1 MMRRLALLL
10 AGAVLALALL
20 VFVPGLHGW
29 LRQQAGLA
37 PATSATGEKGHGD
50 EHAPGESEHENPL
63 KLTEEQIAAAGI
75 KIAPAQGGSIG
86 RLVTAPA
93 TIAADI
99 DRLNQVTAKIA
110 GTIAELKVKL
120 GDQVTAGQVL
130 ATIESREIAE
140 AKSEFL
146 AAARGEELARI
157 TLQREST
164 LWQKR
169 VTAEQDVIKARAD
182 ADEARIKLELAR
194 QKLSAL
200 GLGDQEIAALSKGR
214 TELASL
220 RLREVRAPMAGRIIE
235 QQAVL
240 GAPVGPDTK
249 LFTVADLATVWV
261 EMAVPTGDLPSVKEG
276 QTIAVT
282 GAGGERAEAKIIFVS
297 PVIDPETRSARA
309 VARLAN
315 PQQSWRP
322 GSFVTA
328 SIASDA
334 QTVDLLVPREALQT
348 IDNEQVVFVRTPDGF
363 EKREVVLGRGNEQAV
378 EIVFGLDPGEQ
389 IAVANSFT
397 LKAQLAKAEAEHSHS
412 H

>member
-1 MMRRLALLL
+1 MMRRLALLF
-10 AGAVLALALL
+10 AGTVIGLAVLI
-20 VFVPGLHGW
+20 FMPGLHGW
-29 LRQQAGLA
+29 LRQQVGLA
-37 PATSATGEKGHGD
+37 PVASTMGEKGHGE
-50 EHAPGESEHENPL
+50 EHAHGEGENENPL
-63 KLTEEQIAAAGI
+63 KLSEEQIAAAGI
-75 KIAPAQGGSIG
+75 KVAAAQDGSIG
-86 RLVTAPA
+86 RLVTAPG
-93 TIAADI
+93 TIAADT
-99 DRLNQVTAKIA
+99 DRLVQVTAKIA
-110 GTIAELKVKL
+110 GTIADLKVRL

-146 AAARGEELARI
+146 AAARAEELARI

-169 VTAEQDVIKARAD
+169 VTAEQDFIKARAD
-182 ADEARIKLELAR
+182 AEEARIKLELAR

-214 TELASL
+214 AELAAL
-220 RLREVRAPMAGRIIE
+220 RRREVRAPINGRIIE

-261 EMAVPTGDLPSVKEG
+261 EMVMPTGDLPSIKEG
-276 QTIAVT
+276 QTVSIT
-282 GAGGERAEAKIIFVS
+282 GAGGERGEAKIIFIS

-315 PQQSWRP
+315 PDQTWRP

-328 SIASDA
+328 SIAADA
-334 QTVDLLVPREALQT
+334 QKVNLLVPREALQT
-348 IDNEQVVFVRTPDGF
+348 IGNEQVVFVRTPDGF
-363 EKREVVLGRGNEQAV
+363 EKRDVVLGRGNEQV
-378 EIVFGLDPGEQ
+378 IEIVFGLDPGEQ
-389 IAVANSFT
+389 IAIANSFM
-397 LKAQLAKAEAEHSHS
+397 LKAQLAKGEAEHSH
-412 H
+412 